1 VCAYEKSS
9 DALGWSSPGTRGD
22 GVARS
27 ASPAGAGSSRSSAVE
42 SLGPIVTGQLTLHAL
57 ASLELFAR
65 AKVEVDVPL
74 TLAEGGDSPSG
85 PGASFP
91 SPSGAAMND
100 VRVGARVAVLELDDL
115 APSAAITLTTW
126 LPSGDDG
133 AFTGTGSTRVAP
145 GLVLGGAGAG
155 LVWGASLARRFQS
168 EAGGLLGSEVLF
180 GAGLGVRLGAL
191 QVGPEVFGS
200 TVADRGVDAFSRRTT
215 SLEALATARYRVGPA
230 RLDAGAGPGLL
241 AGAGTPAFRVLLG
254 ASFAPEITD
263 APRARAS
270 QGHARARPAAAEPP
284 PDRDGDGVLDAEDA
298 CPDVLGPKDADRPGC
313 PRDRDQD
320 GVADAI
326 DRCPDAPGA
335 PSVDLA
341 RNGCPADRD
350 GDGVLDAEDAC
361 PAEKGPRTDDPKT
374 RGCPTSVRIEGEQ
387 IVLLQQVHFATGRAE
402 ILADSDALLTE
413 VAGVLRG
420 HPELARVAVD
430 GHTDSKGG
438 LAVNVALSQ
447 QRALA
452 VVRWLVDHGIDPRRL
467 EARGSG
473 PRRPLADNKTA
484 EGRAKNR
491 RIELQIRKKTPLGE
505 AGWFDGPLE
514 D

>member
-1 VCAYEKSS
+1 
-9 DALGWSSPGTRGD
+9 
-22 GVARS
+22 
-27 ASPAGAGSSRSSAVE
+27 VE

-298 CPDVLGPKDADRPGC
+298 CP
-313 PRDRDQD
+313 
-320 GVADAI
+320 
-326 DRCPDAPGA
+326 
-335 PSVDLA
+335 
-341 RNGCPADRD
+341 
-350 GDGVLDAEDAC
+350 
-361 PAEKGPRTDDPKT
+361 AEKGPRTDDPKT